1 MENPNA
7 PATSRQRWALYLIT
21 KKDYRDVEL
30 TKQEAADLIKELG
43 DPNYKKGK
51 DPNCKKDK
59 DLNCKKDKPART
71 SSTLASKL
79 EEYMV
84 DHFEEIWRACTE
96 SMGIKSIIE
105 EDKSNGPD
113 RKRFAMIGV
122 GCSISYFKYRKNNKK
137 AKEIAETGKKLIRGK
152 IEDMFIARFTKDER
166 KYYERIGCPL
176 EAIFSQDGNIQSQ
189 CYYLVVKFA
198 ETQGIKMDYETRL
211 D

>member
-51 DPNCKKDK
+51 D
-59 DLNCKKDKPART
+59 LNCKKDKPART

-96 SMGIKSIIE
+96 SMGIKSIVE
-105 EDKSNGPD
+105 EDNSNGPD

-152 IEDMFIARFTKDER
+152 IEDMFVARFTKDER

>member
-51 DPNCKKDK
+51 DSNY
-59 DLNCKKDKPART
+59 KKDKPART

-84 DHFEEIWRACTE
+84 DHFEEIWKACTE
-96 SMGIKSIIE
+96 SMGIKSVVE
-105 EDKSNGPD
+105 EDKSNGQN

-122 GCSISYFKYRKNNKK
+122 GCSISYFKYRKNNKR

>member
-43 DPNYKKGK
+43 DPNYKKSK
-51 DPNCKKDK
+51 DSNCKKDK
-59 DLNCKKDKPART
+59 DLNCKKGKPVRT

-96 SMGIKSIIE
+96 SMGIKSIVE
-105 EDKSNGPD
+105 EDKSNGQN

-137 AKEIAETGKKLIRGK
+137 AKEIAETAKKLIRGK

>member
-43 DPNYKKGK
+43 DPNYKKSKDSNCNKGK
-51 DPNCKKDK
+51 DSTYKKDK
-59 DLNCKKDKPART
+59 SART

-96 SMGIKSIIE
+96 SMGIKSIVE
-105 EDKSNGPD
+105 EDKSNGQN

-152 IEDMFIARFTKDER
+152 IEDMFVARFTKDER

-176 EAIFSQDGNIQSQ
+176 EAIFSQDENIQSQ
-189 CYYLVVKFA
+189 CHYLVVKFA

>member
-51 DPNCKKDK
+51 DSNCNKSKDS
-59 DLNCKKDKPART
+59 NYKKDKPART

-84 DHFEEIWRACTE
+84 DHFEEIWRACAE
-96 SMGIKSIIE
+96 SMGIKSVVE
-105 EDKSNGPD
+105 EDKSNDPN

-122 GCSISYFKYRKNNKK
+122 GCSISYFKYRKNNKR

>member
-51 DPNCKKDK
+51 DTNY
-59 DLNCKKDKPART
+59 KKDKPTRT

-96 SMGIKSIIE
+96 SMGIKSIVE
-105 EDKSNGPD
+105 EDKSNGPN

-122 GCSISYFKYRKNNKK
+122 GCSVSYFKYRKNNKK
-137 AKEIAETGKKLIRGK
+137 AKEIAETAKKLIRGK

-176 EAIFSQDGNIQSQ
+176 EAIFSQDANIQSQ
-189 CYYLVVKFA
+189 CHYMVVKFA

>member
-51 DPNCKKDK
+51 DS
-59 DLNCKKDKPART
+59 NCKKDKPART

-96 SMGIKSIIE
+96 SMGIKSVVE
-105 EDKSNGPD
+105 EDKSNGQN

-137 AKEIAETGKKLIRGK
+137 AKEIAETGKKIIRGK
-152 IEDMFIARFTKDER
+152 IEDMFVARFTKEEQ

>member
-21 KKDYRDVEL
+21 KKDYRNVEL

-43 DPNYKKGK
+43 DPNYKKSKDSNCNKGK
-51 DPNCKKDK
+51 PV
-59 DLNCKKDKPART
+59 RT

-96 SMGIKSIIE
+96 SMGIKSIVE
-105 EDKSNGPD
+105 EDKSNGQN

-137 AKEIAETGKKLIRGK
+137 AKEIAETAKKLIRGK

>member
-21 KKDYRDVEL
+21 KKDYRNVEL

-51 DPNCKKDK
+51 DSNCNKSKDPNY
-59 DLNCKKDKPART
+59 KKDKPART

-84 DHFEEIWRACTE
+84 EHFEEIWKACTE
-96 SMGIKSIIE
+96 SMGIKSVVE
-105 EDKSNGPD
+105 EDNSNGQN

-122 GCSISYFKYRKNNKK
+122 GCSISYFKYRKNNKR

-166 KYYERIGCPL
+166 KYYEKIGCPL

-189 CYYLVVKFA
+189 CYYMVVKFA

>member
-43 DPNYKKGK
+43 DPNYKKSK
-51 DPNCKKDK
+51 DSNCKKSK
-59 DLNCKKDKPART
+59 DMDCKKGKPART

-96 SMGIKSIIE
+96 SMGIKSIVE
-105 EDKSNGPD
+105 EDKSNGQN

>member
-1 MENPNA
+1 MENTNT

-51 DPNCKKDK
+51 DPSCKKG
-59 DLNCKKDKPART
+59 KPART

-84 DHFEEIWRACTE
+84 DHFEEIWKACTE
-96 SMGIKSIIE
+96 SMGIKSIVE
-105 EDKSNGPD
+105 EDNSNGPN

-122 GCSISYFKYRKNNKK
+122 GCSVSYFKYRKNNKK

-152 IEDMFIARFTKDER
+152 IEDMFVARFTKDER

-176 EAIFSQDGNIQSQ
+176 EAIFSQDANIQSQ
-189 CYYLVVKFA
+189 CHYMVVKFA

>member
-30 TKQEAADLIKELG
+30 TKQEAADLIKKLG
-43 DPNYKKGK
+43 DPNYKKSKGS
-51 DPNCKKDK
+51 NCNKDK
-59 DLNCKKDKPART
+59 DLDCKKGKPTRT

-96 SMGIKSIIE
+96 SMGIKSIVE
-105 EDKSNGPD
+105 EDKSNGQN

-137 AKEIAETGKKLIRGK
+137 AKEIAETGKKIIRGK

>member
-51 DPNCKKDK
+51 DSNCNKSKNLD
-59 DLNCKKDKPART
+59 CKKDKPART

-96 SMGIKSIIE
+96 SMGIKSVVE
-105 EDKSNGPD
+105 EDKSNGQN

-122 GCSISYFKYRKNNKK
+122 GCSISYFKYRKNNKR

>member
-51 DPNCKKDK
+51 DSNCNKGK
-59 DLNCKKDKPART
+59 DLNCKKDKPVRT

-96 SMGIKSIIE
+96 SMGIKSIVE
-105 EDKSNGPD
+105 EDNSNGPN

-152 IEDMFIARFTKDER
+152 IEDMFVARFTKDER

-176 EAIFSQDGNIQSQ
+176 EAIFSQDANIQSQ
-189 CYYLVVKFA
+189 CHYMVVKFA

>member
-21 KKDYRDVEL
+21 KKDYRNVEL

-43 DPNYKKGK
+43 DPNYKKS
-51 DPNCKKDK
+51 K
-59 DLNCKKDKPART
+59 DLNCNKGKDSTYKKDKPART

-96 SMGIKSIIE
+96 SMGIKSIVE
-105 EDKSNGPD
+105 EDNSNGPD

-137 AKEIAETGKKLIRGK
+137 AKEIAETAKKLIRGK

>member
-30 TKQEAADLIKELG
+30 TKQEAADLIKEFG

-51 DPNCKKDK
+51 DSNCNKSKDS
-59 DLNCKKDKPART
+59 NCKKDKPART

-84 DHFEEIWRACTE
+84 DHFEEIWKACTE
-96 SMGIKSIIE
+96 SMGIKSVVE
-105 EDKSNGPD
+105 EDKSNGQN

-122 GCSISYFKYRKNNKK
+122 GCSISYFKYRKNNKR

>member
-51 DPNCKKDK
+51 DSNCNKSK
-59 DLNCKKDKPART
+59 DLNYKKDKPART

-84 DHFEEIWRACTE
+84 DHFEEIWKACTE
-96 SMGIKSIIE
+96 SMGIKSVVE
-105 EDKSNGPD
+105 EDKSNGQN

-122 GCSISYFKYRKNNKK
+122 GCSISYFKYRKNNKR
-137 AKEIAETGKKLIRGK
+137 AKEIAEAGKKLIRGK

>member
-21 KKDYRDVEL
+21 KKDYRNVEL

-51 DPNCKKDK
+51 DSNCNKG
-59 DLNCKKDKPART
+59 KPVRT

-96 SMGIKSIIE
+96 SMGIKSIVE
-105 EDKSNGPD
+105 EDKSNGQN

-137 AKEIAETGKKLIRGK
+137 AKEIAETAKKLIRGK

>member
-43 DPNYKKGK
+43 DPNYKKSK
-51 DPNCKKDK
+51 DSNCKKDK
-59 DLNCKKDKPART
+59 DLNCKKGKPVRT

-96 SMGIKSIIE
+96 SMGIKSIVE
-105 EDKSNGPD
+105 EDKSNGQN

>member
-43 DPNYKKGK
+43 DPNYKKSK
-51 DPNCKKDK
+51 DS
-59 DLNCKKDKPART
+59 NCKKDKPART

-96 SMGIKSIIE
+96 SMGIKSVVE
-105 EDKSNGPD
+105 EDNSNGPN

-122 GCSISYFKYRKNNKK
+122 GCSISYFKYRKNNKR

>member
-43 DPNYKKGK
+43 DPNYKKRK
-51 DPNCKKDK
+51 DSNCNKSKDS
-59 DLNCKKDKPART
+59 NCKKDKPART

-96 SMGIKSIIE
+96 SMGIKSIVE
-105 EDKSNGPD
+105 EDKSNGQN

-176 EAIFSQDGNIQSQ
+176 EAIFSQDENIQSQ

>member
-51 DPNCKKDK
+51 GSNCNKSKDSNCKKG
-59 DLNCKKDKPART
+59 KPART

-96 SMGIKSIIE
+96 SMGIKSIVE
-105 EDKSNGPD
+105 EDKSNGQN

-137 AKEIAETGKKLIRGK
+137 AKEIAETGKKIIRGK